1 MACGVSILRTA
12 MFCWVAGS
20 VHQAAS
26 AAAFAGRSSVFCP
39 VAASPSPTTREAP
52 RRIPSGSLAFRE
64 RLPQSA
70 DSRRFDEVGEAAQ
83 AAAFAIRVLDL
94 SGDS

>member
-1 MACGVSILRTA
+1 ML
-12 MFCWVAGS
+12 
-20 VHQAAS
+20 
-26 AAAFAGRSSVFCP
+26 
-39 VAASPSPTTREAP
+39 SPSPTTREAP
-52 RRIPSGSLAFRE
+52 QRIPSGSLSFRE

-94 SGDS
+94 SGDSCARIKKPPQNARHEALRGPPLKVA